1 MNAAQF
7 HLARLRIRPEVS
19 LDSLGDKN
27 NQADNQQR
35 TEQSVSEHGCL
46 LVFAWRLSMKCSGR
60 GSFHS
65 TKLQRLAG
73 TTVCSGLAKGL
84 AAAFH
89 QIQRHHD
96 DI

>member
-35 TEQSVSEHGCL
+35 TEQSVSEHCCL
-46 LVFAWRLSMKCSGR
+46 LVFDWRLSMKCSGK
-60 GSFHS
+60 GSFPAN
-65 TKLQRLAG
+65 KLQRLAR
-73 TTVCSGLAKGL
+73 TTVCSHPAKGM
-84 AAAFH
+84 ATAFH
-89 QIQRHHD
+89 
-96 DI
+96 